1 MIDTLSCY
9 YETIKYK
16 KTYIFPESEKGSLI
30 NYEDSDSDSDSDSDR
45 DDYYSEEELKKFLS
59 FKNGLD
65 SDIGSDINFDSD
77 SDSD

>member
-30 NYEDSDSDSDSDSDR
+30 NYEDSDSDR
-45 DDYYSEEELKKFLS
+45 DDYYSEEEFKKFLS